1 VAQVYVRDR
10 VSSTTTPVLRLVR
23 FAKTELAPGESRTL
37 EFELPAG
44 ELALWNM
51 AMQRVV
57 EPGAFDLLV
66 GASAEDIRLRG
77 TFAVV

>member
-1 VAQVYVRDR
+1 
-10 VSSTTTPVLRLVR
+10 
-23 FAKTELAPGESRTL
+23 
-37 EFELPAG
+37 
-44 ELALWNM
+44 
-51 AMQRVV
+51 MQRVV